1 MSYLPMLQQYT
12 KNPLDDEEVV
22 QRIISAY
29 AASFHFDQN
38 FYNALFSQYSNGGAF
53 FSPSDI
59 DLFYSTLFN
68 IWKNNVEEPYHTFL
82 EDVSDVK
89 SLDEVF
95 KELSSSKLRKKFQP
109 FLENKRDSLTIINSS
124 LVHPEQG
131 KKIPFPLQHQL
142 FINIDYKHIHKLATL
157 YLKECEEK
165 GLPYFFKMFSRYE
178 QDDSFVAFA
187 DDKHF
192 DQVFETLNSIIENNP
207 ELRSNIA
214 TPPIL
219 SGKITSY
226 IGYTTGGSRNK
237 VPLNTLKSQIIHD
250 VCSRFYFRILE
261 TAPNFPIKDENG
273 QSIALVDQICWNILN
288 NKIDYML
295 NLNKDSL
302 MAYYGISRANLKEK
316 AFLGEF
322 FSSIKSHLL
331 ENIPNLKEK
340 VEPLEFS
347 YSNKKESYRDFPI
360 DESDFYRGVFQTF
373 PQLVNSSPKVKT
385 TLVQSLK
392 SALKDN
398 GFDPNNIAFD
408 FVSEQRILGQDT
420 SEMAD
425 GKSARTKQI

>member
-1 MSYLPMLQQYT
+1 
-12 KNPLDDEEVV
+12 
-22 QRIISAY
+22 
-29 AASFHFDQN
+29 
-38 FYNALFSQYSNGGAF
+38 
-53 FSPSDI
+53 
-59 DLFYSTLFN
+59 
-68 IWKNNVEEPYHTFL
+68 
-82 EDVSDVK
+82 
-89 SLDEVF
+89 
-95 KELSSSKLRKKFQP
+95 
-109 FLENKRDSLTIINSS
+109 
-124 LVHPEQG
+124 
-131 KKIPFPLQHQL
+131 
-142 FINIDYKHIHKLATL
+142 
-157 YLKECEEK
+157 
-165 GLPYFFKMFSRYE
+165 MFSRYE

-187 DDKHF
+187 DDEHF

-219 SGKITSY
+219 SGKITPY
-226 IGYTTGGSRNK
+226 IGYTTGGSRNN

-360 DESDFYRGVFQTF
+360 DESDFYKGVFQSF
-373 PQLVNSSPKVKT
+373 PQLVNSSPKVKA

-392 SALKDN
+392 SALKDH

-408 FVSEQRILGQDT
+408 FASEQRILGQNT
-420 SEMAD
+420 REMAE
-425 GKSARTKQI
+425 GKKARTK